1 MKKLTEIIFLMLII
15 CTLAGCVYGTND
27 NTAHDPAETDR
38 EATIEIVGTDEAV
51 VPTVESSG
59 IGTMS
64 PNVSAVDLTGPWH
77 LDAYRND
84 LSDFSGLFE
93 AYAEFGAS
101 MEIRS
106 NGQLSW
112 YIGAEGGT
120 GTFSVDG
127 AMLTAELTR
136 TADESPMTT
145 QFDILRDGDE
155 VYLGMHWM
163 NGIVFWTWGDDDSA
177 DLSGE
182 DTPLFHGENVV
193 ELVNLRGDE
202 TTVYKLEDG
211 RYMDRAGIV
220 YIYDGADTWTD
231 ENGAEWNEIVR

>member
-1 MKKLTEIIFLMLII
+1 MKKLTEIIFLTLII
-15 CTLAGCVYGTND
+15 CPLAGCVYGTND
-27 NTAHDPAETDR
+27 STGHNPGEKDR
-38 EATIEIVGTDEAV
+38 EAKIVIVGTDEAV
-51 VPTVESSG
+51 VPTEKSAGIDTVSSNAG
-59 IGTMS
+59 
-64 PNVSAVDLTGPWH
+64 AVDLTGPWH

-112 YIGAEGGT
+112 YIGVEGGT
-120 GTFSVDG
+120 GTFSIDG

-155 VYLGMHWM
+155 VYLGMHWT

-182 DTPLFHGENVV
+182 DAPLFPGENVV

>member
-1 MKKLTEIIFLMLII
+1 MKKLIEIIFLTLII
-15 CTLAGCVYGTND
+15 CTLAGCVYGNND
-27 NTAHDPAETDR
+27 NTARDPAETDR
-38 EATIEIVGTDEAV
+38 EATIEIVGSDEAV
-51 VPTVESSG
+51 VPTEESTG

-64 PNVSAVDLTGPWH
+64 PNVGTVDLTGPWH

-112 YIGAEGGT
+112 YIGVEGGT

-177 DLSGE
+177 GLSGE
-182 DTPLFHGENVV
+182 DAPLFPGENVV

-231 ENGAEWNEIVR
+231 ENGAAWNEIVP

>member
-1 MKKLTEIIFLMLII
+1 
-15 CTLAGCVYGTND
+15 
-27 NTAHDPAETDR
+27 
-38 EATIEIVGTDEAV
+38 
-51 VPTVESSG
+51 
-59 IGTMS
+59 MS

-127 AMLTAELTR
+127 AMLMAELTR

-155 VYLGMHWM
+155 VYLGMHWA

-182 DTPLFHGENVV
+182 DSSLFPGENVV

-220 YIYDGADTWTD
+220 YIYDGVET
-231 ENGAEWNEIVR
+231 